1 MRKRILRFKRLHAL
15 AEQKEARAR
24 MNMLL
29 AKKELQKEQ
38 TLLQQVQG
46 YVQDYQSILK
56 PNQELSTIRFAEL
69 GLFLNQL
76 NTMLL
81 AAQDRL
87 SNAKL
92 DLKTK
97 ESIWQQKK
105 MEEKSLD
112 KYYAYLQDE
121 HVKYLTRLEQYQT
134 DERNSHDFVR
144 KWQKD

>member
-1 MRKRILRFKRLHAL
+1 MHKRIPRFKRLHAL
-15 AEQKEARAR
+15 AEQREARAR
-24 MNMLL
+24 MHMLS

-38 TLLQQVQG
+38 ALLQQVQG
-46 YVQDYQSILK
+46 YVQDYQSILR
-56 PNQELSTIRFAEL
+56 PDQELATIRFAEL

-76 NTMLL
+76 NTMFL

-92 DLKTK
+92 DLKAK

-105 MEEKSLD
+105 MDEKSLE
-112 KYYAYLQDE
+112 KYCTHLQDE
-121 HVKYLTRLEQYQT
+121 HIKYLTRLEQHQT
-134 DERNSHDFVR
+134 DEHNSHDFVR

>member
-81 AAQDRL
+81 EQLLLTIQGDGVNMAAKKDGRKKFGQVLCIFAGRTREIL
-87 SNAKL
+87 NAPRTVSN
-92 DLKTK
+92 
-97 ESIWQQKK
+97 
-105 MEEKSLD
+105 
-112 KYYAYLQDE
+112 
-121 HVKYLTRLEQYQT
+121 R
-134 DERNSHDFVR
+134 
-144 KWQKD
+144 